1 MPVFRKVPAGEAAQ
15 WFIASSRAARTQ
27 PDADPDALL
36 ATLPDRRGLTRID
49 IAGEHA
55 WRARV
60 YTRSIELHRQF
71 ADARHGGTASALRA
85 AMAWRDYMRKLAG
98 PRPPRPPRPWRIV
111 RADYERLTGWLAY
124 ADRRRY
130 FSDARYGGRGG
141 AREAAEAWMQ
151 ERVEPVYAAASV

>member
-1 MPVFRKVPAGEAAQ
+1 MPAFRKVPAGEAAR
-15 WFIASSRAARTQ
+15 WPIGGSRPAHAL
-27 PDADPDALL
+27 PDTNPAALL
-36 ATLPDRRGLTRID
+36 AALPDRRGLTRID

-85 AMAWRDYMRKLAG
+85 AIAWRDHMRKLAG
-98 PRPPRPPRPWRIV
+98 PRPSRPPRPWRIV
-111 RADYERLTGWLAY
+111 RADYERLAGWLAY

-151 ERVEPVYAAASV
+151 ERGEPAYAAAGV